1 MLEGRSGVSEERGRC
16 DGLFSPHYLY
26 LNKKPPFLDSLSGRV
41 GEKRVGMGTEQ
52 EVTGVDPSRNFLD
65 KNISGYLLLDK
76 VSLSTRQLWCS
87 NATVSHL

>member
-1 MLEGRSGVSEERGRC
+1 MFEGRAGESEKRGRC
-16 DGLFSPHYLY
+16 VALFSLHYLY

-65 KNISGYLLLDK
+65 KNTSGYLLLDK
-76 VSLSTRQLWCS
+76 VGLSTRQLWCS
-87 NATVSHL
+87 NAPISHW